1 MAELSSGQRIAL
13 AGRVLGRRAGRNR
26 IFAAVLRGLS
36 AAGRSL
42 SAVLLRLWHEIMGL
56 MFLVFALAG
65 SEAALREYQHYA
77 SGSSHGPGRF
87 LLAAAFSLLFAWFG
101 VSAFMRARQAG
112 KTR

>member
-1 MAELSSGQRIAL
+1 M
-13 AGRVLGRRAGRNR
+13 
-26 IFAAVLRGLS
+26 
-36 AAGRSL
+36 
-42 SAVLLRLWHEIMGL
+42 
-56 MFLVFALAG
+56 
-65 SEAALREYQHYA
+65 ALREYQHYA